1 MEPRKLYR
9 SSSNKKISGV
19 CGGIGNYFNVDANL
33 IRILLVVL
41 AIFSNVGVGLI
52 LIAYI
57 VAAVILPEDG
67 V

>member
-52 LIAYI
+52 LVAYI
-57 VAAVILPEDG
+57 VAAIILPEDG

>member
-52 LIAYI
+52 LVAYI